1 MGTSRFS
8 SNVLAKAGT
17 ETIRGFATISASM
30 VTGSTLRGDT
40 VKTNAVTASGLTVNT
55 AATGVTYLKL
65 GAMYI
70 FSGAKNTAATI
81 IANATKITSAAKG
94 SIYLSSTGGSVWVFR
109 SNTTA
114 SVIPMV

>member
-1 MGTSRFS
+1 MGNSHFD
-8 SNVLAKAGT
+8 SNVLAKNGD
-17 ETIRGFATISASM
+17 ETIRGFATISAAAL
-30 VTGSTLRGDT
+30 TA
-40 VKTNAVTASGLTVNT
+40 TNVTVNT
-55 AATGVTYLKL
+55 AATGCTYLKL

-70 FSGAKNTAATI
+70 FSGAKQTEATI
-81 IANATKITSAAKG
+81 VANATKITASAKG